1 MSFGKAVLSGLVG
14 ACALTLLNETARQFV
29 RDAPRIDVLGKR
41 AIAKPLMKMGVAP
54 PKDDNLYWI
63 TLASD
68 IFSNTLYF
76 GSIGFGN
83 EKNAYRNGALLG
95 LAAGIG
101 AVALPAPLGLGTD
114 TTARTGQTEL
124 MTVAWYLAGGL
135 ATAAVYQLLSDK
147 SEN

>member
-1 MSFGKAVLSGLVG
+1 MSFEKAMLGGLVG

-29 RDAPRIDVLGKR
+29 KDAPRIDLLGKR

-54 PKDDNLYWI
+54 PQDDNLYWI

-68 IFSNTLYF
+68 IFSNSLYYCL
-76 GSIGFGN
+76 IGLGN

-135 ATAAVYQLLSDK
+135 AAAAVYQLLSDK
-147 SEN
+147 

>member
-1 MSFGKAVLSGLVG
+1 MSFGKALIGGLVG
-14 ACALTLLNETARQFV
+14 ATVLTLLNESARQTIKN
-29 RDAPRIDVLGKR
+29 APRIDVLGKR

-68 IFSNTLYF
+68 IFSNTLYY
-76 GSIGFGN
+76 GSISLGD

-95 LAAGIG
+95 LAAGVG
-101 AVALPAPLGLGTD
+101 AVVLPAPLGLGND

-135 ATAAVYQLLSDK
+135 AAAAIYKFLSDE

>member
-1 MSFGKAVLSGLVG
+1 MSFGKAVLGGLVG
-14 ACALTLLNETARQFV
+14 ACALTLLNETTRQFV

-41 AIAKPLMKMGVAP
+41 AIAKPLMKMGIAP

-68 IFSNTLYF
+68 IFSNTLYY
-76 GSIGFGN
+76 GSIGFGK
-83 EKNAYRNGALLG
+83 EKNAYRNGAWLG

-101 AVALPAPLGLGTD
+101 AVALPAPLGIGKD
-114 TTARTGQTEL
+114 TTARTAQTEL

-135 ATAAVYQLLSDK
+135 AAAAVYQLLSDK